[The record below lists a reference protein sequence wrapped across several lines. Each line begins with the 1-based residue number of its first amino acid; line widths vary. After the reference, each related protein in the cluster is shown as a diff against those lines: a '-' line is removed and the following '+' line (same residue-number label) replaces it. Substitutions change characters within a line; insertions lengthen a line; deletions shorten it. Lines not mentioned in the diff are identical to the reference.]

1 MPKQT
6 ADSLRLLCRKR
17 IAATRRLGN
26 PSDQFEDRIFKS
38 LCENLASGRFE
49 RFVAGSDRRQRLGLP
64 DYVDRIIFHTE
75 REFQRVK
82 ALEQGDPTEWNR
94 LHETLF
100 RRACRM
106 IQPFRNGTDANMEAR
121 DFSQQACLIIF
132 DQRYPFDVA
141 FDAWAT
147 TILKNL
153 VVAHYTRS
161 SDVLRRPN
169 APSSLDVPLRTEDG
183 SVASLGDLLADAKS
197 LAPFE
202 RVENQALLLDAIDQ
216 LRSSEQR
223 NVIVW
228 TFLDGLSDKQI
239 AKRLGKSVQAT
250 YNLRW
255 RALKRLRN
263 ILESPRKKT
272 R

>member
-1 MPKQT
+1 M
-6 ADSLRLLCRKR
+6 
-17 IAATRRLGN
+17 
-26 PSDQFEDRIFKS
+26 ED
-38 LCENLASGRFE
+38 NLASGRFE
-49 RFVAGSDRRQRLGLP
+49 RFVAGSDRRQRLDLP
-64 DYVDRIIFHTE
+64 DYVDCIIFHTD
-75 REFQRVK
+75 REFQRVN
-82 ALEQGDPTEWNR
+82 ALEQGDPVGWNR

-106 IQPFRNGTDANMEAR
+106 IQPFRNGIDANREALE
-121 DFSQQACLIIF
+121 FAQQACLIIF

-169 APSSLDVPLRTEDG
+169 APSSLDAPLRTEDG
-183 SVASLGDLLADAKS
+183 TVTSMGELLADSKS
-197 LAPFE
+197 ITPFE
-202 RVENQALLLDAIDQ
+202 RVENQALLLDAIDR

-223 NVIVW
+223 KVIVW

-255 RALKRLRN
+255 RALKRLRK
-263 ILESPRKKT
+263 ILESPRKKN